1 MHLPDRLPAS
11 RLIALTDS
19 HLTPAG
25 KQKHCGNSN
34 LNQSAL
40 WANLWMSRW
49 MMTDTCGSG
58 FILVILVAILTSGNT
73 CYNRSRL
80 VRILHEVQ
88 ELALQVLYDR
98 PGKVDPP
105 SGKVVFNSHLP
116 DGLKIRQN
124 LWATYPKGK
133 MEFTFFSS
141 PGFIALLAVVSCKNI
156 SKAITQ

>member
-1 MHLPDRLPAS
+1 MHVPDRLPAS

-40 WANLWMSRW
+40 WTNAWMSQW
-49 MMTDTCGSG
+49 MMTDMCRSG

-80 VRILHEVQ
+80 VHILHEVQ
-88 ELALQVLYDR
+88 ELALKGLYDR
-98 PGKVDPP
+98 PGEVNSP
-105 SGKVVFNSHLP
+105 SGKVVFHSHLP
-116 DGLKIRQN
+116 DGQKIRQN
-124 LWATYPKGK
+124 LWTTYPKGT

-141 PGFIALLAVVSCKNI
+141 PGFIARLVVASYKNI
-156 SKAITQ
+156 IKALTQ